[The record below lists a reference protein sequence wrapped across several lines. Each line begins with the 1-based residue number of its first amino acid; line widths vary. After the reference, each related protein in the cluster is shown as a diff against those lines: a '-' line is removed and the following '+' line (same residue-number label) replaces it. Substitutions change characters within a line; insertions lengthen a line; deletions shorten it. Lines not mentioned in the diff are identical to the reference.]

1 MNDICD
7 MSDIKKILIP
17 VMLLSLKGQVNAQI
31 PRKPFPQHVQY
42 YAGVIRPTHISQEKM
57 DDSVR
62 VFYTR
67 WKKRY
72 IHKGCREGEYY
83 VWFERPK
90 RNIQCVSEGQGYGMI
105 IVTLMAGF
113 DSTAKKTFDG
123 LWAYYKSHPSKRNPH
138 LMAWAQTKKCK
149 DLGRSSATDG
159 DLDIAYSLLLANA
172 QWGSEGPIKYLEEG
186 RELIKAIM
194 EQEINSQ
201 TYSVLLSNAVEN
213 DSKDYFDMRSSDFMP
228 AHFRAF
234 KLATG
239 EGKWDKVMD
248 NNYRLFSYLQKQYS
262 DRAGLFPDFI
272 NHINKKPEPSKP
284 RYLESKHDGS
294 YNYNACRIPWRIA
307 TDFILN
313 GDKRAFA
320 IVEKINNWIRASSK
334 NNPYNISAG
343 YTLDG
348 NSIRRRNYEAMSF
361 IAPFAVS
368 AMVNAKHQQWLNK
381 IWDYMLSFRISQFD
395 YYDNSIKMFDL
406 IIISGN
412 YWVPDK

>member
-1 MNDICD
+1 
-7 MSDIKKILIP
+7 
-17 VMLLSLKGQVNAQI
+17 
-31 PRKPFPQHVQY
+31 
-42 YAGVIRPTHISQEKM
+42 
-57 DDSVR
+57 
-62 VFYTR
+62 
-67 WKKRY
+67 
-72 IHKGCREGEYY
+72 
-83 VWFERPK
+83 
-90 RNIQCVSEGQGYGMI
+90 
-105 IVTLMAGF
+105 
-113 DSTAKKTFDG
+113 
-123 LWAYYKSHPSKRNPH
+123 
-138 LMAWAQTKKCK
+138 
-149 DLGRSSATDG
+149 
-159 DLDIAYSLLLANA
+159 
-172 QWGSEGPIKYLEEG
+172 
-186 RELIKAIM
+186 
-194 EQEINSQ
+194 
-201 TYSVLLSNAVEN
+201 
-213 DSKDYFDMRSSDFMP
+213 MRSSDFMP

-320 IVEKINNWIRASSK
+320 IVEKINYWIRASSK

-368 AMVNAKHQQWLNK
+368 AMVSSKHQQWLNK

-406 IIISGN
+406 IILSGN